1 MVDEIGI
8 DERLADEEKTGVMAR
23 VRQYKPALMRSVA
36 MSGVALSRARHYLPG
51 KLGDSV
57 ADGIANE
64 DASGNATDSPVG
76 KEQRGAI
83 SRMSQYL
90 PGKMGKG
97 VADGAAPGVDDDEG
111 TPEMRGWPSEDDLD
125 SVPALRSFMG
135 YSHVEGGERIVRD
148 DGRRIAVFQVQG
160 KEVEEK
166 VIRSFAG
173 ALNSLNSGV
182 QFLIRQHPPRL
193 NEYRMRMRSRRSER
207 IDERLDNVA
216 ESVDVM
222 LGDME
227 RREGLMDRRF
237 YIVCEED
244 HIEGVLVAMER
255 VQLKVGMLAGR
266 ALDLFVL
273 SAIFGQSPA
282 DLPAQDLLRF
292 KNESNSL
299 SSDNGQWRHTIR
311 VSRYPR
317 TLDVSF
323 LRSILTIGIALDV
336 SLHIWPMES
345 GEIMRK
351 LQRQITAK
359 KATAQSQIEK
369 KGQVD
374 SAERFAIDDLESLRD
389 RVMRGEQRVF
399 MSSWTITVHAESERK
414 LRENVQ
420 TLRSMFASVLADV
433 DMLPNVQSKAI
444 RTTMPLANNAL
455 GRWLRTDTN
464 TLALLFP
471 FTPADLDTR
480 TGPLVGIDPVARS
493 LVTLDIFD
501 SPGSQ
506 NMNMSITATSGAGKS
521 FSAKLFVERYVTRG
535 AIAYLIDPEGEY
547 LGLAEAAGGRII
559 TPGVPGQG
567 LNPFRIEET
576 GPEMTERVKHLVKL
590 LQVMINER
598 LNAEMVGRL
607 DDALMSYYEEASARG
622 EDTHWEGVYNYIKS
636 KNESLGIMLSPFYT
650 GTSKYLLADD
660 GRDMLEEEA
669 PITVFNLKNVD
680 DDKKPAAQMVC
691 SEAVWNRAER
701 VPWDRLVLVDEA
713 WMTLKNPD
721 GAEFMMNTAKR
732 ARKHRMSLFC
742 ITQDLQD
749 LLTENTTE
757 GIKGNSGR
765 AVIQNAS
772 NKLLLRQDAA
782 AIETVMKTFNLNI
795 ETASELPG
803 LPTGRGLLLT
813 PLGQYFVD
821 LEASPEE
828 VELFKWE
835 AGQGGVG

>member
-1 MVDEIGI
+1 MV
-8 DERLADEEKTGVMAR
+8 EEKPKTGLIAQ
-23 VRQYKPALMRSVA
+23 VRQYL
-36 MSGVALSRARHYLPG
+36 SGR
-51 KLGDSV
+51 LGNRNGANNETLTEDPE
-57 ADGIANE
+57 AD
-64 DASGNATDSPVG
+64 
-76 KEQRGAI
+76 KE
-83 SRMSQYL
+83 
-90 PGKMGKG
+90 
-97 VADGAAPGVDDDEG
+97 V
-111 TPEMRGWPSEDDLD
+111 RGWPEREGVGDL
-125 SVPALRSFMG
+125 PTLRSFMG
-135 YSHVEGGERIVRD
+135 YTHIEDGERIIRN
-148 DGRRIAVFQVQG
+148 DGRRIAVFQVKG
-160 KEVEEK
+160 KDVEEK

-173 ALNSLNSGV
+173 ALNSLSNGV

-193 NEYRMRMRSRRSER
+193 NDYRLRMRRRRSDG
-207 IDERLDNVA
+207 IDERLNDVA
-216 ESVDVM
+216 ESVDVL

-237 YIVCEED
+237 YIVCDEE
-244 HIEGVLVAMER
+244 HVEEVLVALER
-255 VQLKVGMLAGR
+255 VQLQIGMLAGR
-266 ALDLFVL
+266 ALEIFML
-273 SAIFGQSPA
+273 SCLFGQAPA
-282 DLPAQDLLRF
+282 DIPTQDILRF
-292 KNESNSL
+292 RNDSTLL
-299 SSDNGQWRHTIR
+299 SSDNGNLRRTFW

-317 TLDVSF
+317 ILDINF
-323 LRSILTIGIALDV
+323 LQSILTIGIALDV
-336 SLHIWPMES
+336 AFHIMPIES
-345 GEIMRK
+345 GQITSK

-359 KATAQSQIEK
+359 KATAQSQLEK

-374 SAERFAIDDLESLRD
+374 SAERFALEDLESLRD
-389 RVMRGEQRVF
+389 KVMRGEQRVF
-399 MSSWTITVHAESERK
+399 MSSWYVTVHATSERK
-414 LRENVQ
+414 LRESVQ
-420 TLRSMFASVLADV
+420 TLRSMFGSVLATT
-433 DMLPNVQSKAI
+433 DMLSNVQRKAI
-444 RTTMPLANNAL
+444 RTTMPLANNANR
-455 GRWLRTDTN
+455 RWLRTDTN

-559 TPGVPGQG
+559 TPGVPGEG
-567 LNPFRIEET
+567 LNPFRIAET
-576 GPEMTERVKHLVKL
+576 GAEMTERVKHLVKL

-598 LNAEMVGRL
+598 LDAETVGRL
-607 DDALMSYYEEASARG
+607 DDALMSYYEEAASKG
-622 EDTHWEGVYNYIKS
+622 EDTHWEGVYKYISK
-636 KNESLGIMLSPFYT
+636 KNERLGIMLSPFYT

-660 GRDMLEEEA
+660 GRDMLDEEA

-680 DDKKPAAQMVC
+680 DEKKPAAQMVC

-701 VPWDRLVLVDEA
+701 VPADRIVLVDEA

-749 LLTENTTE
+749 LLTENTSE
-757 GIKGNSGR
+757 GIRGNSGR

-782 AIETVMKTFNLNI
+782 AVDTVMKTFNLNI

-803 LPTGRGLLLT
+803 LPTGRGLLVT

-835 AGQGGVG
+835 AGQGGVAE

>member
-1 MVDEIGI
+1 MIEEMTEEMTD
-8 DERLADEEKTGVMAR
+8 DKEKTGILAR
-23 VRQYKPALMRSVA
+23 VRQ
-36 MSGVALSRARHYLPG
+36 HLPG
-51 KLGDSV
+51 RLGNGHKNGTVIDDV
-57 ADGIANE
+57 IEAPE
-64 DASGNATDSPVG
+64 DAADVKGWPG
-76 KEQRGAI
+76 KEELGN
-83 SRMSQYL
+83 L
-90 PGKMGKG
+90 P
-97 VADGAAPGVDDDEG
+97 
-111 TPEMRGWPSEDDLD
+111 T
-125 SVPALRSFMG
+125 LRSFMG
-135 YSHVEGGERIVRD
+135 YSHIADGERIVRN
-148 DGRRIAVFQVQG
+148 DGRRIAVFQVKG

-173 ALNSLNSGV
+173 ALNSLSNGV

-193 NEYRMRMRSRRSER
+193 NDYRIRMRSRRSAK
-207 IDERLDNVA
+207 IDDRLNDVA
-216 ESVDVM
+216 ESVDVL

-237 YIVCEED
+237 YIVCDEE
-244 HIEGVLVAMER
+244 HIEEILVALER
-255 VQLKVGMLAGR
+255 VQLQIGMLSGR
-266 ALDLFVL
+266 ALEIFML
-273 SAIFGQSPA
+273 SCLFGQAPA
-282 DLPAQDLLRF
+282 DIPTQDVLRF
-292 KNESNSL
+292 RNDSTSL
-299 SSDNGQWRHTIR
+299 SSDNGNFRRTFW
-311 VSRYPR
+311 VGRYPR
-317 TLDVSF
+317 ILDVNF
-323 LRSILTIGIALDV
+323 LQSTLTIGIAMDV
-336 SLHIWPMES
+336 AFHISPMES
-345 GEIMRK
+345 GAITSK

-359 KATAQSQIEK
+359 KATAQSQMEK

-374 SAERFAIDDLESLRD
+374 SAERFALEDLEALRD
-389 RVMRGEQRVF
+389 KVMRGEQRVF
-399 MSSWTITVHAESERK
+399 MSSWTVTVHADSERK

-420 TLRSMFASVLADV
+420 TLRSMFGSVLATT
-433 DMLPNVQSKAI
+433 DMLPNVQRRAI
-444 RTTMPLANNAL
+444 HTTMPLAQNAIR
-455 GRWLRTDTN
+455 RWLRTDTN

-506 NMNMSITATSGAGKS
+506 NMNVTIAATSGAGKS

-535 AIAYLIDPEGEY
+535 VIAYLIDPEGEY

-567 LNPFRIEET
+567 LNPFRITEKGAEL
-576 GPEMTERVKHLVKL
+576 TERVKHLVKL

-598 LNAEMVGRL
+598 LDAEMVGRL
-607 DDALMSYYEEASARG
+607 DDALMSYYEEASAEG
-622 EDTHWEGVYNYIKS
+622 EDTHWEGVYNYIKER
-636 KNESLGIMLSPFYT
+636 NERLGIMLSPFYT

-680 DDKKPAAQMVC
+680 DEKKPAAQMVC

-701 VPWDRLVLVDEA
+701 VPADRMVLVDEA

-742 ITQDLQD
+742 ITQDLHD
-749 LLTENTTE
+749 LLTENTSE

-782 AIETVMKTFNLNI
+782 AIETVMKTFNLNM

-821 LEASPEE
+821 LEPSPEE

-835 AGQGGVG
+835 AGQGGVEA